1 MITSH
6 PKRTL
11 LGIDTGG
18 TYTDAVL
25 IDAETRRVLQ
35 TAKALTTHHD
45 LLLGILEAIDA
56 LQDWEASAVAMV
68 SLSTTLSTNAIVE
81 GKGRRAAL
89 ILIGYDRA
97 LIESYHLAEHLAT
110 DQVFYVSGGHDVHG
124 EEVQPLDVAA
134 LMRLGGQLKDQVD
147 AVAISSYFS
156 PFNPHHEIRAY
167 EALRQ
172 TTTLPMVLGHKLS
185 SKLNSIQRATIAT
198 VNASLISVASQ
209 FVQAAR
215 AALRQRGIAAP
226 LMVVKGDGTLM
237 GADLASRRPVE
248 TIISGP
254 AASAMGAKRLAGR
267 PDAVVVDVGGTTTD
281 IIQIREGETTITDDG
296 ALVGRASLAVRAA
309 RIRTIGLGGASP
321 LTLDRHQRL
330 HIGPGRVVPLCQ
342 LARGHPQ
349 ARKELAS
356 LADRPRT
363 DFSPDFDLEYWMLGR
378 RDDSILEFS
387 DSERAII
394 DSLKDG
400 PRSLSGLLEPLGAV
414 HPIQLPTGRL
424 FNRGILVRA
433 ALTPT
438 DLLHSSGRYAMWDNE
453 VARSA
458 VRAISRFLEIDPQ
471 RLVEQAFGQ
480 IADVITREILAF
492 LLGAQADR
500 LPALGDGADGFLEV
514 NARLRFPLV
523 GIGAPAPEF
532 LAGVAERLHAQ
543 LILPHHYPVANAVGT
558 VSSGIIVAH
567 DARVSSY
574 LSDEGFVRH
583 FVSTG
588 SERRTFADAESA
600 LAFAREAFTAQARRE
615 AIEAGAE
622 DPEVIVEGPFEE
634 VEGYLLKVRAAGNP
648 PLGPQ

>member
-1 MITSH
+1 MTASH

-25 IDAETRRVLQ
+25 IDGKTRLVLQ

-56 LQDWEASAVAMV
+56 LQDWEASTVAMV

-81 GKGRRAAL
+81 GRGRRAAL
-89 ILIGYDRA
+89 ILIGYDQA
-97 LIESYHLAEHLAT
+97 LIESYHLAEQLAA

-124 EEVQPLDVAA
+124 EEVRPLDVDA
-134 LMRLGGQLKDQVD
+134 LVRLGNQLEDQVD
-147 AVAISSYFS
+147 AVAISGYFS
-156 PFNPHHEIRAY
+156 PFNPDHEIRAY

-172 TTTLPMVLGHKLS
+172 ATSLPMVLGHELS
-185 SKLNSIQRATIAT
+185 SKLNSIRRATTAA

-209 FVQAAR
+209 FVHAAR
-215 AALRQRGIAAP
+215 AALSQRGIAAP
-226 LMVVKGDGTLM
+226 LMVVKGDGTLIN
-237 GADLASRRPVE
+237 AHLASRRPVE

-254 AASAMGAKRLAGR
+254 AASAMGAKSLAER

-281 IIQIREGETTITDDG
+281 IIQLREGETAITDDG
-296 ALVGRASLAVRAA
+296 ALVGRARMAVRAA
-309 RIRTIGLGGASP
+309 RIRTIGLGGDSQII
-321 LTLDRHQRL
+321 LDRHQCL
-330 HIGPGRVVPLCQ
+330 HIGPLRVIPLSQ
-342 LARGHPQ
+342 LACGHSRV
-349 ARKELAS
+349 RKELTS
-356 LADRPRT
+356 LADRPRK

-387 DSERAII
+387 ASERAII

-414 HPIQLPTGRL
+414 HPIQLPTDRL
-424 FNRGILVRA
+424 FNHGILVRA

-438 DLLHSSGRYAMWDNE
+438 DLLHSSGRYHMWDNQA
-453 VARSA
+453 ARSM
-458 VRAISRFLEIDPQ
+458 VRAVSKFLEIAPQ
-471 RLVEQAFGQ
+471 RLVERAFEQ

-492 LLGAQADR
+492 LLGTEDCR
-500 LPALGDGADGFLEV
+500 LPNPGDGADGFLEV
-514 NARLRFPLV
+514 NARLRFPIV

-532 LAGVAERLHAQ
+532 LAGVARKLHAQ
-543 LILPHHYPVANAVGT
+543 LVLPRHYPVANAVGT
-558 VSSGIIVAH
+558 VSSGIIVSH

-583 FVSTG
+583 FVATG
-588 SERRTFADAESA
+588 SERRTFADVESA
-600 LAFAREAFTAQARRE
+600 LAFAREAFAAQARRE

-634 VEGYLLKVRAAGNP
+634 VESYLLKVRAAGNP
-648 PLGPQ
+648 PLGSH